1 MQKPEPPVIQPFT
14 FVFSWRSFSLHCVI
28 MGVCV
33 LLGMMT
39 WYFGK
44 PHSVRFYE
52 TKSEAPLAAAIASN
66 IDMTLDM
73 SSFVAVKESQPVQV
87 ELFKGSVYF
96 DIKKNATNQLEV
108 KVGNALIKHIG
119 TRFSIETQKDGSYH
133 IAVAEGQIK
142 IHVSSGIY
150 HINALEQ
157 ADFDDMKIS
166 KHTLASERDIAP
178 WRAGH
183 REVRTCSSR

>member
-14 FVFSWRSFSLHCVI
+14 FIFSWRRFSLHCAI

-52 TKSEAPLAAAIASN
+52 TKSETQLATAIAPD
-66 IDMTLDM
+66 IDMALDIR
-73 SSFVAVKESQPVQV
+73 SSVAVKESQPVQV

-108 KVGNALIKHIG
+108 KVGNAIIKNTG
-119 TRFSIETQKDGSYH
+119 TRFSVQMQKDGSGH
-133 IAVAEGQIK
+133 IAVADGHIK
-142 IHVSSGIY
+142 IQVASGIY
-150 HINALEQ
+150 QINALEQ
-157 ADFDDMKIS
+157 AEFDDARIS
-166 KHTLASERDIAP
+166 KHSLIIEHDIAP
-178 WRAGH
+178 WRFDQ
-183 REVRTCSSR
+183 

>member
-14 FVFSWRSFSLHCVI
+14 FVFSWRRFSLHCAI

-33 LLGMMT
+33 FLGMMT

-52 TKSEAPLAAAIASN
+52 TKSEAPLAAAIASD
-66 IDMTLDM
+66 IDMALDM
-73 SSFVAVKESQPVQV
+73 RSFVAVKESQPVQV

-108 KVGNALIKHIG
+108 KVGNAIIKNTG
-119 TRFSIETQKDGSYH
+119 TRFSIQMQKDGNSH
-133 IAVAEGQIK
+133 IAVADGHIK
-142 IHVSSGIY
+142 IQVASGTY
-150 HINALEQ
+150 QINALEQ
-157 ADFDDMKIS
+157 AEFDDVRIS
-166 KHTLASERDIAP
+166 KHSLITEHDIAP
-178 WRAGH
+178 WR
-183 REVRTCSSR
+183 SDP

>member
-14 FVFSWRSFSLHCVI
+14 FVFSWRRFSLHCAI

-33 LLGMMT
+33 FLGMMT

-73 SSFVAVKESQPVQV
+73 RSFVAVKESQPVQV

-96 DIKKNATNQLEV
+96 DIKKNAAHQLEV
-108 KVGNALIKHIG
+108 KVGNALIKNTG
-119 TRFSIETQKDGSYH
+119 TRFSIRMQKDGNNH
-133 IAVAEGQIK
+133 IAVADGHIK
-142 IHVSSGIY
+142 IQVASGVY
-150 HINALEQ
+150 QINAHEQ
-157 ADFDDMKIS
+157 ADFDDASIS
-166 KHTLASERDIAP
+166 KHSFIIERDIAP
-178 WRAGH
+178 WH
-183 REVRTCSSR
+183 SDQ